1 MSEARPAP
9 RPEKK
14 RPPAEAGGVSVWGL
28 LASDLVEGHATR
40 NKCRCSETRGRH
52 LEVDRLADG
61 RTLRIFLHESRP
73 FLQHPTPD
81 AQYRYRLANFQ
92 IVNKVDSTEQT

>member
-73 FLQHPTPD
+73 FFATSN
-81 AQYRYRLANFQ
+81 AGCAVQ
-92 IVNKVDSTEQT
+92 ISIGEFPNR

>member
-40 NKCRCSETRGRH
+40 NKCRYSETRGRH
-52 LEVDRLADG
+52 LEVDRLADSC
-61 RTLRIFLHESRP
+61 TLCIFPHESRP
-73 FLQHPTPD
+73 FF
-81 AQYRYRLANFQ
+81 AASNAGCSVQ
-92 IVNKVDSTEQT
+92 IPIGELLKR